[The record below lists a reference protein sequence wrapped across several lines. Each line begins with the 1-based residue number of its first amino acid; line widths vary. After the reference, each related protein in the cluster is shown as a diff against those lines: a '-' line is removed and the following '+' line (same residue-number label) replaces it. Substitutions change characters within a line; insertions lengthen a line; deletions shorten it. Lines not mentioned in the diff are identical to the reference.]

1 MIWVEG
7 SERDQTEH
15 LSQYWLILTSS
26 FLLLEKYLNTS
37 GEFLQ
42 FETLML
48 IKQFQLSQFSIAKMK
63 NAQFQR
69 ESTFNWL
76 GGDAITGGFRPTSPA
91 FWASGLINFDRKIL
105 TASFSQ
111 TDTKMS

>member
-1 MIWVEG
+1 MEG
-7 SERDQTEH
+7 SAKDKTEH
-15 LSQYWLILTSS
+15 LNQYWLILTSS

-69 ESTFNWL
+69 ESTFN
-76 GGDAITGGFRPTSPA
+76 GISSDAITGGFRPA
-91 FWASGLINFDRKIL
+91 QFGLQD
-105 TASFSQ
+105 
-111 TDTKMS
+111 